1 MRRIYAMVQ
10 DGTPDHHPAVTPALA
25 ARLEA
30 RIAAW
35 LHAHGPES
43 MRIDLRRSGGP
54 QNQQSEPEGRH
65 PREFIGNSSFPVAKA
80 CHPCGLRATSPQEVL
95 LI

>member
-1 MRRIYAMVQ
+1 MVARPLGRIRR
-10 DGTPDHHPAVTPALA
+10 D
-25 ARLEA
+25 
-30 RIAAW
+30 
-35 LHAHGPES
+35 S
-43 MRIDLRRSGGP
+43 MRAAVSCHRISQLAEGG
-54 QNQQSEPEGRH
+54 H